1 MERTPLIITDDM
13 KRVLLDLEYSSDDI
27 QDMKPREATYIVKNK
42 IRKNS
47 KDMMRLRRDR
57 YQ

>member
-1 MERTPLIITDDM
+1 MDRTPLIITDNM
-13 KRVLLDLEYSSDDI
+13 KRVLLDLEYSKDDI
-27 QDMKPREATYIVKNK
+27 QDMKPREAKYIIKNK